1 MGKMLSLKIKIIL
14 PVFFILILVF
24 FASSLVIIDR
34 EYNAAKSSLI
44 DSAESYSSLSV
55 VTLINNYDLYYES
68 GFYQFIQ
75 IIDDLMILNENVYR
89 LQIVDINGKILFDTT
104 EIIEKTKYDEVT
116 FGERHVQENDLIE
129 RYSSPTASKQIFEN
143 EQYMDIAQ
151 PYIDEWGRH
160 DYSVRYLFSLYS
172 LEEMKQEMI
181 STAFI
186 YSGVFIIISFLLI
199 FVLFN
204 RFITAPI
211 GDLIN
216 GARAMSE
223 GHLGGRVKVNS
234 KDELGELASSF
245 NKMSVDL
252 KKSQDSLKEY
262 SQYLEKLVTKRTEEL
277 EDKTANLE
285 RINKD
290 LVKTRKELNVL
301 NKNLEKR
308 IKERTEEVEQLLK
321 QKDEFINQL
330 SHDLKSPLNPMTIL
344 IPILEKQETD
354 PKKIECFQ
362 VLKRNVEYMKNIAT
376 KTLELAKLNSP
387 KTKFSLEKIDLKDEI
402 KRVIQNKKTLF
413 ESKNFK
419 VKNNIIKKLLVNAD
433 KLRLEELILNLL
445 ENSVK
450 YSNDN
455 GEITIDG
462 VKEKEYVKISIK
474 DTGRGMTKKQVKHI
488 FEEFYKADNSRHDF
502 DSSGLGLTICKKI
515 AEKHNGKIWV
525 ESPGPGKGT
534 TVFFTLPLY
543 TKNNKENNSR
553 NKY

>member
-1 MGKMLSLKIKIIL
+1 MEKMLSLKIKIIL

-34 EYNAAKSSLI
+34 EYNATKSSLI
-44 DSAESYSSLSV
+44 ESAESYSSLSV

-89 LQIVDINGKILFDTT
+89 LQIVDINGKILFDTI
-104 EIIEKTKYDEVT
+104 EIMEKAKYDEVT
-116 FGERHVQENDLIE
+116 FGERYIQENDLIE

-143 EQYMDIAQ
+143 EQYMNIVQ

-181 STAFI
+181 STTFI

-211 GDLIN
+211 GDLIK
-216 GARAMSE
+216 GARLMSE

-245 NKMSVDL
+245 NKMSIDL

-262 SQYLEKLVTKRTEEL
+262 SQDLEKLVTKRTEEL

-387 KTKFSLEKIDLKDEI
+387 KTKFSLEKINLKDEI

-455 GEITIDG
+455 GEITM
-462 VKEKEYVKISIK
+462 KISIK

-525 ESPGPGKGT
+525 ESPGLGKGT

-543 TKNNKENNSR
+543 TKNNKENNSH

>member
-1 MGKMLSLKIKIIL
+1 MEKMLSLKIKIIL

-34 EYNAAKSSLI
+34 EYNAAKDSLI
-44 DSAESYSSLSV
+44 ESAESYSSLSV
-55 VTLINNYDLYYES
+55 VTLINNYGLYYES

-75 IIDDLMILNENVYR
+75 IVDDLMMLNENVYR

-104 EIIEKTKYDEVT
+104 EIIEKAKYDEVT
-116 FGERHVQENDLIE
+116 FGERYIQENDLIE
-129 RYSSPTASKQIFEN
+129 RYSSSTVSKQIFEN
-143 EQYMDIAQ
+143 EQYMDIVQ

-160 DYSVRYLFSLYS
+160 DYSVRYLFSLSS

-211 GDLIN
+211 GDLIK
-216 GARAMSE
+216 GARLISE

-245 NKMSVDL
+245 NKMSIDL

-262 SQYLEKLVTKRTEEL
+262 SQDLEKLVTKRTEEL

-301 NKNLEKR
+301 NKNLEER

-330 SHDLKSPLNPMTIL
+330 SHDLKSPLNPMTLL

-354 PKKIECFQ
+354 PKRIECFQ

-376 KTLELAKLNSP
+376 KTLELARLNSP
-387 KTKFSLEKIDLKDEI
+387 KTIFSLKKIDLKDEI
-402 KRVIQNKKTLF
+402 KRVIQNKKTMF
-413 ESKNFK
+413 ESKNLK

-433 KLRLEELILNLL
+433 KLRLEELIINLL

-450 YSNDN
+450 YSNNN

-474 DTGRGMTKKQVKHI
+474 DTGIGMTKSQIKYI

-515 AEKHNGKIWV
+515 AERHNGKIWV

-543 TKNNKENNSR
+543 TKNNKKNNSR

>member
-1 MGKMLSLKIKIIL
+1 MEKMLSLKIKIIL

-34 EYNAAKSSLI
+34 EYNATKSSLI
-44 DSAESYSSLSV
+44 ESAESYSSLSV
-55 VTLINNYDLYYES
+55 VTLIDNYELYYDS

-104 EIIEKTKYDEVT
+104 EIIEKAKYDEVT

-129 RYSSPTASKQIFEN
+129 RYSSSTASKWIFEN
-143 EQYMDIAQ
+143 EQYMDIVQ

-181 STAFI
+181 STTFI

-204 RFITAPI
+204 RFITTPI
-211 GDLIN
+211 GDLIK
-216 GARAMSE
+216 GARLMSE

-262 SQYLEKLVTKRTEEL
+262 SQDLEKLVTKRTEEL

-285 RINKD
+285 KINKD

-330 SHDLKSPLNPMTIL
+330 SHDLKSPLNPMTLL

-387 KTKFSLEKIDLKDEI
+387 KTKFSLEKINLKDEI

-525 ESPGPGKGT
+525 ESPGLGKGT

-543 TKNNKENNSR
+543 TKNNKENNSH

>member
-1 MGKMLSLKIKIIL
+1 MEKMLSLKIKIIL

-34 EYNAAKSSLI
+34 EYNAAKDSLME
-44 DSAESYSSLSV
+44 SAESYSSLSV

-75 IIDDLMILNENVYR
+75 IVDDLTMLNENVYR

-104 EIIEKTKYDEVT
+104 EITQKTKYDEVT
-116 FGERHVQENDLIE
+116 FGERYLLENDLTE
-129 RYSSPTASKQIFEN
+129 RISSSIASKQIFEN
-143 EQYMDIAQ
+143 EQYMDIVQ

-211 GDLIN
+211 GDLIK
-216 GARAMSE
+216 GARLMSE

-252 KKSQDSLKEY
+252 QKSQDSLKEY
-262 SQYLEKLVTKRTEEL
+262 SQDLEKLVTKRTEEL

-330 SHDLKSPLNPMTIL
+330 SHDLKSPLNPMTLL

-387 KTKFSLEKIDLKDEI
+387 KTKFSLEKINLKDEI

-413 ESKNFK
+413 ESKNLK

-474 DTGRGMTKKQVKHI
+474 DTGRGMTNKQVKHT

-515 AEKHNGKIWV
+515 AERHNGKIWV

-543 TKNNKENNSR
+543 TKNNKKNNSR